1 MKKFAFMI
9 YPKIKESNESNTTG
23 NEPIGY
29 ISILNNEFKY
39 FICENVNDWPFKE
52 FALIETNNKNHFKIF
67 HPEIKKF
74 ISFKKDILSTNDNC
88 DSSIFDFNKKENTEY
103 IYLYCINNQEYV
115 YINCNNELNTKKDG
129 NIILLKKKLLY

>member
-9 YPKIKESNESNTTG
+9 YSESNESNSAG
-23 NEPIGY
+23 NEPLGY

-39 FICENVNDWPFKE
+39 FICENINDWPDKE
-52 FALIETNNKNHFKIF
+52 FVLVETNNKNNFKIY

-88 DSSIFDFNKKENTEY
+88 NSSIFDFNKKSDTGF
-103 IYLYCINNQEYV
+103 IYLYCTNLKEYV
-115 YINCNNELNTKKDG
+115 YINYNNEINTKKDG
-129 NIILLKKKLLY
+129 DIILLKKSLLT